1 MLFPKGVSSRIPI
14 IAVTGT
20 NGKTTVTRLLAH
32 IVQSAGYFTG
42 FTTTD
47 GIYVNGELIQ
57 SGDNTGPV
65 STQVILK
72 DPEVVFAVLECAPG
86 GLLRSGLGFDQCDVG
101 IVTNV
106 AADHLGLGDIHTVEQ
121 MAKVK
126 AVIPE
131 TVHEQGYAVLNAE
144 DDLVYEMHSRVKSKV
159 ALFSLEADNA
169 RIQEHIRKGGLAAV
183 LADGAVV
190 ILEGQAKT
198 MVAQVA
204 DIPLTFSGTALYMVQ
219 NVLAAVLGAYTQGIS
234 VEEIRQALATF
245 VPSATTT
252 PGRMNVFDFTHF
264 QFIIDYAHN
273 PAGMQA
279 VGGFIKQMAAT
290 PKVGIIAGVG
300 DRRSE
305 DIMEMGRQA
314 AAIFDELII
323 RQDKDLRDREGD
335 EIIHFLQEGIASIND
350 QMQVTVIPDEKEAMA
365 YAIQQASEGSVV
377 VHFTEKVMDSIAYIT
392 QLQAEEKNAGA
403 KPDHTTNR
411 SSLPS
416 QETHKQ
422 NLPEK
427 VEAR

>member
-1 MLFPKGVSSRIPI
+1 
-14 IAVTGT
+14 
-20 NGKTTVTRLLAH
+20 
-32 IVQSAGYFTG
+32 
-42 FTTTD
+42 
-47 GIYVNGELIQ
+47 
-57 SGDNTGPV
+57 
-65 STQVILK
+65 
-72 DPEVVFAVLECAPG
+72 
-86 GLLRSGLGFDQCDVG
+86 
-101 IVTNV
+101 
-106 AADHLGLGDIHTVEQ
+106 
-121 MAKVK
+121 
-126 AVIPE
+126 
-131 TVHEQGYAVLNAE
+131 
-144 DDLVYEMHSRVKSKV
+144 
-159 ALFSLEADNA
+159 
-169 RIQEHIRKGGLAAV
+169 
-183 LADGAVV
+183 
-190 ILEGQAKT
+190 
-198 MVAQVA
+198 
-204 DIPLTFSGTALYMVQ
+204 MVQ